1 MKRSLLACFETLAL
15 VLAALPTTAAAV
27 TSNGWKI
34 YSYNPGSGL
43 SSKQATGDGTSV
55 AQFEFLST
63 PDDALLATKQ
73 PGGAHATL
81 NGKTITATF
90 AIAGEATF
98 QYYGQGQP
106 GDCGTPASTRL
117 YFSTNGPFAYTNFWW
132 SNPSSAVLTAPGTAV
147 VTAKVNPAVW
157 SDWNGQFGTVDAE
170 TTAAFEAAAADPDLV
185 GLSFGGGC
193 FFENGVGVSIGSATF
208 RLISYTI
215 E

>member
-1 MKRSLLACFETLAL
+1 MRRRLVTSIATIALLL
-15 VLAALPTTAAAV
+15 VALPMAAGAD
-27 TSNGWKI
+27 SSSGWKI
-34 YSYNPGSGL
+34 YSYNSGGGL
-43 SSKQATGDGTSV
+43 SSKQATSDGASI
-55 AQFEFLST
+55 ASFEFLST
-63 PDDALLATKQ
+63 PDNALLATKR

-90 AIAGEATF
+90 AIVGAGTF
-98 QYYGQGQP
+98 SYYGQPDG
-106 GDCGTPASTRL
+106 CNTPPNTRL

-132 SNPSSAVLTAPGTAV
+132 SNPAAATLTAPGPVTV
-147 VTAKVNPAVW
+147 TVTASVRPAEW
-157 SDWNGQFGTVDAE
+157 SDWNGKRGTEDAA

-193 FFENGVGVSIGSATF
+193 FFQNGVGVDPGSATF